1 MRIERTGKIEPL
13 TPQVVAFL
21 TGRLGGVSLDDI
33 HSPEAMRIDYACMRG
48 LLAVELKT
56 LEEPGTDR
64 LDNLTDE
71 LRKREDWPIFLGSA
85 PMQAFINNLDDPEG
99 VQRKVLDR
107 IGRGIINHL
116 KKANRQ
122 LEAHAKAFPRRNMM
136 RLLVLVNEDHEI
148 YDPHT
153 VAYILWH
160 AVRREEGDRAL
171 YEHVDGVLFLTQRHA
186 TVRNNKL
193 TYPVVTI
200 EGMGCHDDPWKGDVL
215 DLVAKRW
222 GARNGDDVHE
232 LESVEEFTTIDH
244 IPEKAPRYERWRT
257 EYKRKPY
264 LRGLTKE
271 QLRDRF
277 DEVATMSALSMLKNS
292 PVKLTQEQDIGL
304 IRQFGDFMQE
314 MGDRGIPI
322 TEFQHTEEREA
333 AACRRLGLPEHVIAW
348 LANVPRQQ

>member
-1 MRIERTGKIEPL
+1 MRIERTGKVEPL

-21 TGRLGGVSLDDI
+21 TGRLGGVSLDNTR
-33 HSPEAMRIDYACMRG
+33 SPEAMRIDYACMRG

-56 LEEPGTDR
+56 LEEPGSER
-64 LDNLTDE
+64 LNNLTDE

-85 PMQAFINNLDDPEG
+85 PMQSFINNLDDPEG

-107 IGRGIINHL
+107 IGRGIMNHL

-122 LEAHAKAFPRRNMM
+122 LEAHAKAFPRPSMV
-136 RLLVLVNEDHEI
+136 RLLILVNEDHEI

-160 AVRREEGDRAL
+160 AVRRKEGDRAL

-186 TVRNNKL
+186 TMRNNKL

-200 EGMGCHDDPWKGDVL
+200 EGMGCYDDLWKGDVL

-232 LESVEEFTTIDH
+232 APSVEEFETIDH
-244 IPEKAPRYERWRT
+244 IPENAPRYERWRT
-257 EYKRKPY
+257 EYKRSPY
-264 LRGLTKE
+264 LRELTKE

-277 DEVATMSALSMLKNS
+277 DEVATLNALSMLKNT
-292 PVKLTQEQDIGL
+292 PVEVTKDQTIGF
-304 IRQFGDFMQE
+304 IREFGDFMQE

-322 TEFQHTEEREA
+322 TEFQHTDEREA
-333 AACRRLGLPEHVIAW
+333 AACRRLGLPEPVITW
-348 LANVPRQQ
+348 LADLRGE